1 LGWRVTHSVP
11 ASPTGNTDLQN
22 KLGKLAHRL
31 LYVCMLVLPASGFMG
46 SNFSQY
52 PVKFFG
58 VALPKLLEPWPEGKE
73 LLSTIH
79 EITAFVF
86 MILIILHV
94 SAALWHQ
101 FVKRDGLLSRMGW
114 RR

>member
-1 LGWRVTHSVP
+1 
-11 ASPTGNTDLQN
+11 
-22 KLGKLAHRL
+22 
-31 LYVCMLVLPASGFMG
+31 MIVLPASGFMG